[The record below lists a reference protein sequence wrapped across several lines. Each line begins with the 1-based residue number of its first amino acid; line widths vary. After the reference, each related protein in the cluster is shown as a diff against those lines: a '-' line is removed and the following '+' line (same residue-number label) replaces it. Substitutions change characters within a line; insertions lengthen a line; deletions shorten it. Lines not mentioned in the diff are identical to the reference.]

1 MQLQYCDKYVDRG
14 ELGQYVLSL
23 QLDSIHPNPWRRSV
37 EGRDTRH
44 SPWTPKSKTCPQLFL
59 PLQTQDPEHSPC
71 SRCPLLWLDS
81 LRAWPHFMLPIT
93 LESGL
98 QFNRCAKWDSKW
110 PSKLPRRM
118 SKPSTAVQARAF
130 LVKRTISWL
139 QDDCHISLP
148 FSSFL

>member
-14 ELGQYVLSL
+14 ELGQYILSL

-37 EGRDTRH
+37 DGRGTRH
-44 SPWTPKSKTCPQLFL
+44 SPWTPESKTCLQLFL

-110 PSKLPRRM
+110 PRKLPRRM
-118 SKPSTAVQARAF
+118 SKPSTAVQAREF